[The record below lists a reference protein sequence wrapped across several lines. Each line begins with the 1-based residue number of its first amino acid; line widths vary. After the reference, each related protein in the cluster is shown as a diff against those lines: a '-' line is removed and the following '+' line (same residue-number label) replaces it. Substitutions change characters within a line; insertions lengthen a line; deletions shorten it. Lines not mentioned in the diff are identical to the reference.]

1 MRFLILTCLLLS
13 LLPLSACGKKPS
25 FVDPPVSATAMP
37 DEDKIDSPAAP
48 DTGTGKHVKRQPG
61 DNYPHL
67 YPKPWL

>member
-1 MRFLILTCLLLS
+1 MRYLFLLPIL
-13 LLPLSACGKKPS
+13 LLPLSACGKKPN
-25 FVDPPVSATAMP
+25 FVDAPPLSAQEAADT
-37 DEDKIDSPAAP
+37 DTIDSPAA